1 MTLALCLARGITR
14 WIARAIM
21 LGLTGWLAG
30 CQVARPPST
39 VPLPRIEAGTVSMRV
54 AYLVNDRLPKMDP
67 AQLAVLLSATE
78 AAAREHFGIHIRF
91 SAPVEVPI
99 ERAFAGIPAAR
110 RDLARRDI
118 FDFKSGRGDR
128 SRLTKAFVRGFQAGG
143 EPLQDMVRF
152 AQAAVPELTVPASL
166 DGFGEAM
173 ADLQLRRLARWQAM
187 PALDGQPAID
197 AQEFNE
203 FSMWLALGHANL
215 PFELVLTNQL
225 IASVEYGWPAVHA
238 AVRGGYT
245 NGITTYSRDS
255 RHGTVSIWSTFAF
268 TGNDAALLAWR
279 DGESYDPVE
288 AARLAGLAATH
299 EIGHQLFHFLH
310 PFGKPACLMSPVPM
324 FAYRAWAQRLS
335 ARDCPVGSDQAL
347 RPGAYKFIAE

>member
-1 MTLALCLARGITR
+1 MTFVSRLPRLIALTLVV
-14 WIARAIM
+14 
-21 LGLTGWLAG
+21 WLSG
-30 CQVARPPST
+30 CQGARPPSM
-39 VPLPRIEAGTVSMRV
+39 VPLPRIEAGTVQMRV
-54 AYLVNDRLPKMDP
+54 AYLVNDRLPRMDP
-67 AQLAVLLSATE
+67 AQLAALLEAAR
-78 AAAREHFGIHIRF
+78 AAAREHLGVQIHF
-91 SAPVEVPI
+91 SEPVEVPI
-99 ERAFAGIPAAR
+99 ERAFAGIPSAR
-110 RDLARRDI
+110 RDSARRDI
-118 FDFKSGRGDR
+118 FDFKSGRGD
-128 SRLTKAFVRGFQAGG
+128 SARLARAFARGFQAGG

-152 AQAAVPELTVPASL
+152 AQAAVPEMTVPGSL
-166 DGFGEAM
+166 DAFGAAM
-173 ADLQLRRLARWQAM
+173 ADLQLRRLARWKSM
-187 PALDGQPAID
+187 LALDGRPAID
-197 AQEFNE
+197 AQDFNE
-203 FSMWLALGHANL
+203 FSMWLALGHADL

-255 RHGTVSIWSTFAF
+255 RHGTVSVWSTYAF

-279 DGESYDPVE
+279 EGESYDAME

-335 ARDCPVGSDQAL
+335 ARDCPVGSDPAL